1 MNKKGEGMSKKMRL
15 EEAMIYVL
23 VSEGRGLSI
32 PQITYLIN
40 REKLHIRQDGN
51 PVTEEQVWACYFRN
65 RNTFVWEGGIIH
77 LTI

>member
-1 MNKKGEGMSKKMRL
+1 MPQKMRL
-15 EEAMIYVL
+15 EDVMVYAL
-23 VSEGRGLSI
+23 ATEGRGLSV

-65 RNTFVWEGGIIH
+65 RHTFVWEGGIIH